1 MKICVKFFSAHRM
14 VMGVPELTLELPDG
28 TDISTVL
35 NILEHRKPELRK
47 LRNMTMIALNR
58 SYADMNTI
66 LKDGDELAVFPP
78 VGGG

>member
-1 MKICVKFFSAHRM
+1 M